1 LSSKI
6 RSRNTRYLNTIS
18 RDASNN
24 VRDRVVDIINL
35 YKEGKI
41 SQMQTAENILL
52 KLLSGDGRTQ
62 KAGIQQYNKTI
73 EKFKQQEPLKQ
84 RLEAKSTDRN
94 IKREKAASIL
104 GKAVKSYN
112 RRKSLLIQRTETQNI
127 DKPLTTVKFHLN
139 TKDAYPKMPNP
150 EDKVE
155 IEIDYNF
162 ENGRTA
168 SADTIFEN
176 IKNRLHLILL
186 RKLTTLLESKKSMK
200 ASIGC
205 YFKLYKFEVASNT
218 GGKQIYSY
226 KQEKKVAKTKALSI
240 NRSNLDES
248 ISDMI
253 EKLDFNIINLKIEE
267 SGWPYPRSV

>member
-1 LSSKI
+1 MSSKI

-18 RDASNN
+18 RNASKN

-73 EKFKQQEPLKQ
+73 VKFKQQEPLKQ

-112 RRKSLLIQRTETQNI
+112 RRKSLLIQHTETQNI

-139 TKDAYPKMPNP
+139 TKDAYPKMPDP
-150 EDKVE
+150 DDKVE

-168 SADTIFEN
+168 STDTIFEN

-186 RKLTTLLESKKSMK
+186 RKLNTL
-200 ASIGC
+200 
-205 YFKLYKFEVASNT
+205 
-218 GGKQIYSY
+218 
-226 KQEKKVAKTKALSI
+226 
-240 NRSNLDES
+240 
-248 ISDMI
+248 
-253 EKLDFNIINLKIEE
+253 
-267 SGWPYPRSV
+267 

>member
-1 LSSKI
+1 MSSKL

-18 RDASNN
+18 RGASNN

-73 EKFKQQEPLKQ
+73 VKFKQQEPLKQ

-112 RRKSLLIQRTETQNI
+112 RRKSLLIQHTETQNT

-150 EDKVE
+150 EDKLE

-168 SADTIFEN
+168 SNDTIFEN
-176 IKNRLHLILL
+176 IKNLSLIH
-186 RKLTTLLESKKSMK
+186 
-200 ASIGC
+200 I
-205 YFKLYKFEVASNT
+205 
-218 GGKQIYSY
+218 
-226 KQEKKVAKTKALSI
+226 
-240 NRSNLDES
+240 
-248 ISDMI
+248 
-253 EKLDFNIINLKIEE
+253 
-267 SGWPYPRSV
+267 